1 MPYDYGFRLCL
12 TTMKLAQDM
21 TVKMT
26 EMFLRNFL
34 KESHKKCRKS
44 VRKEKK
50 IE

>member
-34 KESHKKCRKS
+34 KESHKKCRKK
-44 VRKEKK
+44 RQKREKD
-50 IE
+50 